1 MKASWSMRSCAQ
13 LGVVLTYSVVGACGF
28 GGSAASESFDVAS
41 VKISQHP
48 PRDYRFSASPDSVTA
63 FSAPLG
69 SCIRWAYGF
78 HQSQRFWLVGPL
90 WMEPGSDCVR
100 YDILAKTAAPV
111 TVAQLRLMMRSLLAE
126 RWRLVAHQESRV
138 IPVYVLSVGKLAPN
152 LRISKKVGDSD
163 PVRGHDGATFVGA
176 TMWQLVEEIGL
187 QVAAPIVDE
196 TGLTGR
202 YDFTVEDFAKYEE
215 YGIPIAGSTAADFGP
230 AYDQALHKLGLQLKL
245 QKRPTNVLV
254 VDHVEKVPTPN

>member
-1 MKASWSMRSCAQ
+1 MSSCAQ
-13 LGVVLTYSVVGACGF
+13 LGVVLAYFVVGACGF
-28 GGSAASESFDVAS
+28 GGSAAGQSFDVAS
-41 VKISQHP
+41 AEISQHVP
-48 PRDYRFSASPDSVTA
+48 QQGPVGYRFSVSPDSVTA
-63 FSAPLG
+63 HRAPLG

-78 HQSQRFWLVGPL
+78 HQSQRFWLVGPS
-90 WMEPGSDCVR
+90 WMEPGFDCVR
-100 YDILAKTAAPV
+100 YDIVAKTAAPV
-111 TVAQLRLMMRSLLAE
+111 TFAQLRLMMRNLLAE
-126 RWRLVAHQESRV
+126 RWKLVVHQESRV
-138 IPVYVLSVGKLAPN
+138 IPVYVLSVGKLGPN
-152 LRISKKVGDSD
+152 LQVSKKVSDSD
-163 PVRGHDGATFVGA
+163 PVVGHDGTTFIGA

-187 QVAAPIVDE
+187 QVAAPIVDD

-254 VDHVEKVPTPN
+254 VDHVEKVPTQN

>member
-1 MKASWSMRSCAQ
+1 MRSRAQ

-28 GGSAASESFDVAS
+28 GGSAAGESFDVAS
-41 VKISQHP
+41 VTISQHVP
-48 PRDYRFSASPDSVTA
+48 QHGPIGYRFSASPDSVTVH
-63 FSAPLG
+63 SAPLG
-69 SCIRWAYGF
+69 YCIRWAYGF
-78 HQSQRFWLVGPL
+78 HQSQRFWLVGPS
-90 WMEPGSDCVR
+90 WMEPGFDCVR

-111 TVAQLRLMMRSLLAE
+111 TFAQLRLMMRSLLAE
-126 RWRLVAHQESRV
+126 RWKLVVHQESRV
-138 IPVYVLSVGKLAPN
+138 IPVYVLSVGKRGPN
-152 LRISKKVGDSD
+152 LRISKRVGDSD
-163 PVRGHDGATFVGA
+163 PVLGQDRATTFVGA

-187 QVAAPIVDE
+187 QVAAPIVDD

-254 VDHVEKVPTPN
+254 VDHVEKVPSQN